1 MVFKADI
8 IIPSH
13 RKSQQLV
20 IYNLVTNAPDAGIRA
35 PWMCG
40 TIKLAGSTIN
50 ICHVYRPVAPVARID
65 QAIPDLGS
73 GHSVHPIE
81 ERFKVYLVHTLHLF
95 LKSGDHH

>member
-8 IIPSH
+8 IIPRA

-20 IYNLVTNAPDAGIRA
+20 NLVTNAPDAGIRA
-35 PWMCG
+35 PCMCG

-65 QAIPDLGS
+65 QAIPDLGT
-73 GHSVHPIE
+73 VA
-81 ERFKVYLVHTLHLF
+81 TL
-95 LKSGDHH
+95 